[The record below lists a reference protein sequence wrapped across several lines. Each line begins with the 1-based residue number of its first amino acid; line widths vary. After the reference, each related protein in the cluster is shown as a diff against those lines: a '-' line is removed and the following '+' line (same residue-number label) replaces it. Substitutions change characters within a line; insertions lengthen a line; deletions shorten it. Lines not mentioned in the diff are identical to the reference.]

1 MSKKEYVESNLARIA
16 RSWTGIICFLSAITF
31 LLLGILD
38 YFVTPE
44 NFYNFLI
51 YRVVTAALL
60 IGLIFLTRLK
70 EDRRYQYTI
79 GMIATVLSTAA
90 LELMILSFGGDVSP
104 YYGGITVI
112 IIASLGFIPF
122 NAIWSIAAICLVYSI
137 YLFPIL
143 IFSKITHPALFA
155 SDNAFLAAMFGT
167 AFLWRIMSNRSTVK
181 ELELQYELG
190 EDKRRVEADRDK
202 LRATLDIF
210 SQVVAEVVSNER
222 IETYLYRP
230 LDNPHIPT
238 CWEMNNCK
246 SEECPAYGMKN
257 ERCWQ
262 IAGTQ
267 CEEENKGQIAQKL
280 TDCKKCEVYKKAVP
294 DQIYEVREMFNNMMH
309 ILEHTHNELIEARCT
324 AEEASRLKSEFLAN
338 MSHEIRTPMN
348 GIIGMTSLAL
358 NTDLTE
364 EQLDYLNAVQSS
376 AYALLDV
383 INDILDFSKIE
394 AGKMTID
401 SVDFNL
407 RLTVEGVIDALA
419 AQAAQKDL
427 ELACLIPYGIPS
439 LLHGDSGKIRQILLN
454 LGSNAIKFTHEG
466 EVLIS
471 AELLKETNDTATVL
485 FSVSDTGIGIP
496 EEKKEEVFDEFIQ
509 ADGSTT
515 RNYGGTG
522 LGLSITK
529 RMVELMGG
537 EIGVESRQGKGSRF
551 WFSATFKKQEKR
563 DALENQIPSDIRGMR
578 VLIADDNE
586 TNRTIVTKMI
596 ESFGCKAEAVPG
608 GAEAVNALKDA
619 ARLGDPFNVLLLD
632 MQMPGMDGEHTTTIV
647 KNTDSI
653 KGVVI
658 IILTSLGN
666 RGDVTHLQELG
677 CEGYL
682 TKPIRQSFLLDTM
695 VTAMSN
701 RKAKIDVSADAHDTH
716 HATIDGEPKGKV
728 ILLVEDNP
736 TNQKMAV
743 TMLKKAGYQVEVAE
757 NGKLAVDAVLSHNYD
772 LVLMDVQM
780 PEMDGF
786 EATEA
791 IRKSE
796 NKDKHNIIIAMT
808 AHSLKGDKERCL
820 EAGMDDYI
828 SKPIDPKE
836 MFDVIKKWLKP
847 GETVGSDKSKA
858 MQTQENS
865 TKKESGS
872 EEDPVDL
879 KSAMSRFDDDMDFY
893 IETVEEFLK
902 HTAKELD
909 MLKKAAESKDAG
921 VLEKS
926 AHSIKGAAGNLS
938 ANRIFAVARSIEDR
952 GHDGKSTEASLLI
965 KELEAEISRL
975 EDFVM
980 ALSKK

>member
-1 MSKKEYVESNLARIA
+1 MSKREYVEASLARIA
-16 RSWTGIICFLSAITF
+16 RSWTGIICFLSAVTF

-38 YFVTPE
+38 YYVIPE
-44 NFYNFLI
+44 NFFKFLI
-51 YRVVTAALL
+51 YRVVTATLL
-60 IGLIFLTRLK
+60 FGLIFLTRLK
-70 EDRRYQYTI
+70 ENRRYQYTI

-122 NAIWSIAAICLVYSI
+122 DAIWSIAAICLVYSI

-143 IFSKITHPALFA
+143 IFTKVTHPALFA

-167 AFLWRIMSNRSTVK
+167 AFLWRVMSNRSTIK
-181 ELELQYELG
+181 ELEMQYELS

-210 SQVVAEVVSNER
+210 SQVVEEVVGNER

-230 LDNPHIPT
+230 LNNPHIPI
-238 CWEMNNCK
+238 CWEINNCE
-246 SEECPAYGMKN
+246 SVECPAYGMKN

-262 IAGTQ
+262 IAGTR
-267 CEEENKGQIAQKL
+267 CEEDHKGQIAQKL
-280 TDCKKCEVYKKAVP
+280 TDCKKCEVYNRAIP
-294 DQIYEVREMFNNMMH
+294 DQVYEVREMFNNMMH
-309 ILEHTHNELIEARCT
+309 ILEHTHNELIEARCA
-324 AEEASRLKSEFLAN
+324 AEEANRLKSEFLAN

-358 NTDLTE
+358 NTDLTD

-401 SVDFNL
+401 TVDFNL

-419 AQAAQKDL
+419 AQAAQKNL
-427 ELACLIPYGIPS
+427 ELACLIPYDIPS
-439 LLHGDSGKIRQILLN
+439 LLHGDSGKVRQILLN
-454 LGSNAIKFTHEG
+454 LGSNAIKFTREG
-466 EVLIS
+466 EVIIS
-471 AELLKETNDTATVL
+471 VDLLKEMEDEATL
-485 FSVSDTGIGIP
+485 RFSVSDTGIGIP
-496 EEKKEEVFDEFIQ
+496 EAKKEEVFEEFIQ

-537 EIGVESRQGKGSRF
+537 EIGVESKQGKGSRF
-551 WFSATFKKQEKR
+551 WYSVTFKKQKNK
-563 DALENQIPSDIRGMR
+563 DTSENQIPSDIRGMK

-596 ESFGCKAEAVPG
+596 ESFGCKAEAVAS

-653 KGVVI
+653 KNVVI

-666 RGDVTHLQELG
+666 RGDVAHLQELG

-701 RKAKIDVSADAHDTH
+701 RKAGREEGLYQRDTQ
-716 HATIDGEPKGKV
+716 TIGNSEPKDKL

-743 TMLKKAGYQVEVAE
+743 TMLKKAGYQVEIAG
-757 NGKLAVDAVLSHNYD
+757 NGKLAVDMVLNNYYD

-796 NKDKHNIIIAMT
+796 AERRHNIIIAMT
-808 AHSLKGDKERCL
+808 AHSLKGDRERCL
-820 EAGMDDYI
+820 KAGMDDYI
-828 SKPIDPKE
+828 SKPIDPEE
-836 MFDVIKKWLKP
+836 MFNVIKKWLNLDESGCSK
-847 GETVGSDKSKA
+847 KSEVVDV
-858 MQTQENS
+858 QENS
-865 TKKESGS
+865 TERESGLA
-872 EEDPVDL
+872 EDPVDL
-879 KSAMSRFDDDMDFY
+879 KTAMSRFDDDMDFY
-893 IETVEEFLK
+893 VETVEEFLK
-902 HTAKELD
+902 HAVKEIST
-909 MLKKAAESKDAG
+909 LKKAAKSKDKD

-938 ANRIFAVARSIEDR
+938 AKRVFSIARSIEDK
-952 GHDGKSTEASLLI
+952 GHDGKSTEASSLI

-975 EDFVM
+975 EDYVM